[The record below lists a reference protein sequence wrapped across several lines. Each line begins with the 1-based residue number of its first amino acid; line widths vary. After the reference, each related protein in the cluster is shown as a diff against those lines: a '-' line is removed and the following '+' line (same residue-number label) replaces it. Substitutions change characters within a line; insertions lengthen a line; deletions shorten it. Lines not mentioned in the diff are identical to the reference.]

1 MDLNLLYFD
10 HQVALIRAGQ
20 SSSGELKRRLATSA
34 SEIAER
40 IGCIQRGLSAGA
52 APGWDLLA
60 LAAPAKRARLP
71 S

>member
-1 MDLNLLYFD
+1 LNRLYYD
-10 HQVALIRAGQ
+10 HQIALIRAAGTP
-20 SSSGELKRRLATSA
+20 SRDLTLRLATTA
-34 SEIAER
+34 SEIAGR

-60 LAAPAKRARLP
+60 LDAPAKRAGLP